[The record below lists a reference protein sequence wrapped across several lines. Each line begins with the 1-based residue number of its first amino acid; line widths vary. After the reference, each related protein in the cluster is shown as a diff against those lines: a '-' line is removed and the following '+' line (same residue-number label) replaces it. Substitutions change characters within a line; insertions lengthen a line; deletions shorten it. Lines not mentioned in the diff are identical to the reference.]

1 MEIQDASSGSPP
13 PAPIAVERVDF
24 RDEFARRR
32 RSAWFW
38 SAFCLLIAG
47 GLGVVLSTVITPLL
61 LLAVGGMLHLVARV
75 GLFPDI
81 ARAAAHDIGLWA
93 VARDRDFEALLAA
106 LDRVNGL
113 ADIGRLLPP
122 LAALS
127 TVAVP
132 ALLASAL
139 VWLALRRVS
148 LRGEDGAMVAHLRAR
163 APDAADPEERQLA
176 NIVAEIA
183 IAAGVPPPRLLL
195 VDAPEINAAAIGS
208 GSEHASLLVT
218 SGLLVR
224 LGRAETAAVVAHL
237 VASVGQ
243 GDMRLTHGIL
253 AVFQTFGF
261 FVTFLDLPFRL
272 SAWRSLGGL
281 LLIMLGLRRR
291 PDDIVAT
298 LESVEGSLDAEAMP
312 DIERVWGFI
321 PISWLRLALL
331 TPLLPFM
338 LISMLLRIVLFL
350 WSALLLGPPLAL
362 IWRTRRYAA
371 DTLAVRFNRDPDAL
385 ARALAEIGQSG
396 VPDGGVGREYCF
408 IQGAANPTRGFAAR
422 RTITVSLHPPL
433 GRRLQR
439 LAAMGAAGRW
449 GGGRPWHGWAMLKA
463 RPWAALLV
471 GFLLALLVPL
481 GLVLAACV
489 AFLTALVMTLG
500 LAAGLTIVIAV
511 LT

>member
-1 MEIQDASSGSPP
+1 VA
-13 PAPIAVERVDF
+13 RTDF

-32 RSAWFW
+32 RSAWLW
-38 SAFCLLIAG
+38 SGFCLLIAA
-47 GLGVVLSTVITPLL
+47 GLGVVLSTVVTPLL
-61 LLAVGGMLHLVARV
+61 LLAAGGLLYLFARV
-75 GLFPDI
+75 GVFPDV

-93 VARDRDFEALLAA
+93 TARSQNFDTLLAD
-106 LDRVNGL
+106 LDRVNGVM
-113 ADIGRLLPP
+113 DIGRLLPP
-122 LAALS
+122 LFSLSAVAL
-127 TVAVP
+127 P
-132 ALLASAL
+132 ALAVSAL

-148 LRGEDGAMVAHLRAR
+148 LRGEDGALVAHLGAR
-163 APDAADPEERQLA
+163 EPNGANAEERQLT
-176 NIVAEIA
+176 NIVTEIA

-195 VDAPEINAAAIGS
+195 IDAPEVNAAAIGS

-218 SGLLVR
+218 SGMLDT
-224 LGRAETAAVVAHL
+224 LGRAETSAVVAHL

-253 AVFQTFGF
+253 AVYQTFGF

-281 LLIMLGLRRR
+281 LLIMIGLRRA
-291 PDDIVAT
+291 PDQIVRT
-298 LESVEGSLDAEAMP
+298 LEAVEGSLDAEAMP

-321 PISWLRLALL
+321 PIRWLRLTLL
-331 TPLLPFM
+331 APLLPII
-338 LISMLLRIVLFL
+338 LISMLLRVVLFL

-371 DTLAVRFNRDPDAL
+371 DALAVRFNRDPDAL
-385 ARALAEIGQSG
+385 ARALAQIGGSG

-408 IQGAANPTRGFAAR
+408 IQGTGSPKRGFAAR

-433 GRRLQR
+433 ARRLQR
-439 LAAMGAAGRW
+439 LAALGAADSW
-449 GGGRPWHGWAMLKA
+449 GQRRP
-463 RPWAALLV
+463 RVEWAAMKANPWRAALA

-489 AFLTALVMTLG
+489 AFLTAIVMTLG